1 MRAGARGARARARA
15 TVAVQLFE
23 APGTPPGSAFG
34 SFLEG
39 ALHALEVERNQAG
52 FSGAAVLRS
61 LASGAAEASGDPA
74 EPPFSY
80 LSLAAFEPDFPS
92 AAAFFEANDELEFV
106 YGFALPE
113 DRHFFLCSE
122 VGSLGGSSSTGDLQ
136 SRPLDSGLVLV
147 AALKGAGGE
156 DELDWASWSGAG
168 GLQGEPGFA
177 SAVLLRNDA
186 VASPFSH
193 LLLAEFDAEAGD
205 GAALL
210 GAYQHGG
217 GEHPAA
223 AQADV
228 YRWHYAFGGRA
239 MVGVAAA
246 LADQKRAGGAGS
258 VAGPQG

>member
-1 MRAGARGARARARA
+1 MARGARARARA

-23 APGTPPGSAFG
+23 VPSKPAGSAFG

-61 LASGAAEASGDPA
+61 LASGVAEANGDPA

-92 AAAFFEANDELEFV
+92 AAAFFEANEELEFV
-106 YGFALPE
+106 YGFALPD

-122 VGSLGGSSSTGDLQ
+122 VGCLGGPSSMSDLQ

-147 AALKGAGGE
+147 AALKGSEGE
-156 DELDWASWSGAG
+156 DEADWASWSGAG
-168 GLQGEPGFA
+168 GLQSEPGFA

-186 VASPFSH
+186 ADSSFSY
-193 LLLAEFDAEAGD
+193 LLVAEFDAEAGD

-210 GAYQHGG
+210 RAYQRARVGR
-217 GEHPAA
+217 PAT

-246 LADQKRAGGAGS
+246 LADQKRAGGATPG
-258 VAGPQG
+258 AGPQG